1 MRLSKKAHFPHN
13 HAMDFSSYLYVMCLI
28 ICRRLRANVRCPLSY
43 LHLNKGIP
51 LGTCSL
57 PMAMQS
63 TMYVAKLDLL
73 LKKVQLTVFRLV
85 IRTMT
90 SIAWHKKPQQVNQSR
105 HIRVNIHLHRHME
118 DMKLRFSCRRF
129 EVVAKLKGK
138 RNWKWKEDGRNN
150 GNHSRKRGSKTRL
163 S

>member
-1 MRLSKKAHFPHN
+1 
-13 HAMDFSSYLYVMCLI
+13 MDFSSYLYVMCLI

-73 LKKVQLTVFRLV
+73 LKKVRLQFLSWSFGQWPPSLD
-85 IRTMT
+85 IKSNTAGESEPTYSSKHT
-90 SIAWHKKPQQVNQSR
+90 SSQTYGRYETAIFLEA
-105 HIRVNIHLHRHME
+105 
-118 DMKLRFSCRRF
+118 LRGSPRN
-129 EVVAKLKGK
+129 LKG
-138 RNWKWKEDGRNN
+138 RGI
-150 GNHSRKRGSKTRL
+150 GNEKKTGETMEITREVRKHDFHK
-163 S
+163 